1 MSLYS
6 LYNTLL
12 EDLAAS
18 ENRQKLPD
26 NRWRQNVALFTLH
39 TEKENGFHC
48 QFHFYSYCLFHE
60 GRNFFPTPASGQNN
74 FFALH
79 CGFALFFGFVVMVV
93 FLLLLLLLHKLFRG
107 NGSIF
112 GSSLHFGDLTHD
124 HLAHFV
130 SIFLPLNHAPPPGN
144 DC

>member
-1 MSLYS
+1 MVSLYS

-26 NRWRQNVALFTLH
+26 NRWRQNVALFSLH

-48 QFHFYSYCLFHE
+48 QFHFYSYCLFHK
-60 GRNFFPTPASGQNN
+60 GRNFFPTHPRGQN
-74 FFALH
+74 FFFFLPH
-79 CGFALFFGFVVMVV
+79 CEFALFFGFVVMVV

-112 GSSLHFGDLTHD
+112 GS
-124 HLAHFV
+124 
-130 SIFLPLNHAPPPGN
+130 
-144 DC
+144 

>member
-1 MSLYS
+1 MDFTVNFTSIP
-6 LYNTLL
+6 TVCFIR
-12 EDLAAS
+12 AGIFF
-18 ENRQKLPD
+18 LPLQGGKKIILPPD
-26 NRWRQNVALFTLH
+26 
-39 TEKENGFHC
+39 
-48 QFHFYSYCLFHE
+48 
-60 GRNFFPTPASGQNN
+60 
-74 FFALH
+74 
-79 CGFALFFGFVVMVV
+79 GFALFFGFVVMVV